1 MRHESSTS
9 ARRASE
15 LEQAE
20 QEAEYVRL
28 LAEEAL
34 ERAETAYRRAV
45 TSFLRADER
54 YLEALAAA
62 SHQEAPPDLT
72 ETLVRRV
79 KERARVIDV
88 VESRRADLEEA
99 SRLHS
104 VTAQHHNW

>member
-1 MRHESSTS
+1 MRHESSAS

-28 LAEEAL
+28 LAEEGL

-62 SHQEAPPDLT
+62 SLE
-72 ETLVRRV
+72 ETPSSIVEMLARRL
-79 KERARVIDV
+79 KERARAIEAVKRRR
-88 VESRRADLEEA
+88 VEMEHATRCMQSEQDL
-99 SRLHS
+99 
-104 VTAQHHNW
+104 

>member
-20 QEAEYVRL
+20 QEAEYVCL

-34 ERAETAYRRAV
+34 ECAEAAHRRAV
-45 TSFLRADER
+45 ASFLRADER

-62 SHQEAPPDLT
+62 SLEEAPPGIV
-72 ETLVRRV
+72 ETLARRV
-79 KERARVIDV
+79 KQRARAIEAAKRRRVEMERATRCMQS
-88 VESRRADLEEA
+88 EQDL
-99 SRLHS
+99 
-104 VTAQHHNW
+104 